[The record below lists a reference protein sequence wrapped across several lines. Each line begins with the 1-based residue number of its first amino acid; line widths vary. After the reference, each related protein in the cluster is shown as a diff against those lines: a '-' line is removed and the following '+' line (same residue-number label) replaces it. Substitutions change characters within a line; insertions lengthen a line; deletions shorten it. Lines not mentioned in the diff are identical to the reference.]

1 MMYIMNLLWTT
12 VQTCRTSANN
22 ICEPLVNIGE
32 TLLAIRVFMII
43 IIKIMM
49 NPAAAAPYW

>member
-1 MMYIMNLLWTT
+1 MNLLWTT

-32 TLLAIRVFMII
+32 TLLVIRVFMII